1 MKSCTFKLRT
11 TISHLYESLTF
22 TNAYIINHRKVNSI
36 QDVKFL
42 SVLFYSRVFFFS
54 TLPSQ
59 VLGGFNLPPPSQLFT
74 LHQTVVESHTHR
86 TSSLATITRST
97 ARLLIISLL
106 IRSRYFTPY
115 LDQLLSR
122 GPPRDLSSHGNHPNI
137 SNQRADWPL
146 TLSTVVSDPQP

>member
-1 MKSCTFKLRT
+1 MSPSLSQTPISSTTVKST
-11 TISHLYESLTF
+11 
-22 TNAYIINHRKVNSI
+22 
-36 QDVKFL
+36 L
-42 SVLFYSRVFFFS
+42 SKMSSSSPSYSTPELFFFS